1 MADGVDSLMYEFGA
15 GKSAIREVCEKTF
28 ALKEQGITDYWDFS
42 IGNPSTAAPD
52 CVREAVK
59 EVMSGVYD
67 SLDLHGYSPN
77 NGWEGTRRAIAEN
90 LVERFGGDAT
100 ADDLVLTA
108 GCAGAITATIGALTV
123 PGEDVIVLTPYFPE
137 YRMYIQAWHC
147 RCVEVPTIEGTFQI
161 DIDAI
166 ERAITRCTRMVIIN
180 TPNNPTGAVYDEA
193 SIKALGDLLR
203 RESERL
209 GRTIYLLSDEPYR
222 EICYDGKVNPWVPD
236 CYENTIVAYSYSK
249 SLSLPGERVGYAY
262 VPKSV
267 KNHEDVYLGILGAQ
281 RAVNTIQNST
291 YQRVIERIVNATAD
305 LSEYDR
311 KRDIIYDG
319 LTKIGYEVVCPEGAF
334 YVWVRA
340 LEPDDI
346 AFADRAAD
354 EERLYIV
361 NSTDFGTK
369 GWERLSY
376 AIDDERL
383 ETSLEGF
390 KRLWDSYGGYTW

>member
-28 ALKEQGITDYWDFS
+28 ALKERGETDFWDFS
-42 IGNPSTAAPD
+42 IGNPSTAAP
-52 CVREAVK
+52 EAVNQAVRD
-59 EVMSGVYD
+59 VMEEFS

-77 NGWEGTRRAIAEN
+77 NGWESTRAAIADN
-90 LVERFGGDAT
+90 LNGRFDAGAT
-100 ADDLVLTA
+100 ADDLTLTA

-147 RCVEVPTIEGTFQI
+147 RCVEVPTTPETFQI
-161 DIDAI
+161 DVDAI

-180 TPNNPTGAVYDEA
+180 TPNNPTGSVYDEA
-193 SIKALGDLLR
+193 SVKALGDLLR

-222 EICYDGKVNPWVPD
+222 EICYDGLVNPWVPD

-249 SLSLPGERVGYAY
+249 SLSLPGERIGYAY

-267 KNHEDVYLGILGAQ
+267 TNQTDVIMGILGAQ

-291 YQRVIERIVNATAD
+291 MQRMIERCVDLTAD

-311 KRDIIYDG
+311 KRAIIYDG
-319 LTKIGYEVVCPEGAF
+319 LKAIGYDVVRPDGAF
-334 YVWVRA
+334 YLWVRA
-340 LEPDDI
+340 LEPDDVH
-346 AFADRAAD
+346 FAERAAD
-354 EERLYIV
+354 EQRLYIV
-361 NSTDFGTK
+361 NSTDFGCP

-383 ETSLEGF
+383 QSCLPAF
-390 KRLWDSYGGYTW
+390 KRLWDTYGGYTW

>member
-28 ALKEQGITDYWDFS
+28 ALKERGETDFWDFS
-42 IGNPSTAAPD
+42 IGNPSTAAP
-52 CVREAVK
+52 EAVNQAVRD
-59 EVMSGVYD
+59 VMEEFS

-77 NGWEGTRRAIAEN
+77 NGWESTRAAIADN
-90 LVERFGGDAT
+90 LNGRFEAGAT
-100 ADDLVLTA
+100 ADDLTLTA

-147 RCVEVPTIEGTFQI
+147 RCVEVPTTPETFQI
-161 DIDAI
+161 DVDAI

-193 SIKALGDLLR
+193 FVKALGDLLR

-222 EICYDGKVNPWVPD
+222 EICYDGLVNPWVPD

-249 SLSLPGERVGYAY
+249 SLSLPGERIGYAY

-267 KNHEDVYLGILGAQ
+267 TNQADVIMGILGAQ

-291 YQRVIERIVNATAD
+291 MQRMIERCVDLTAD

-311 KRDIIYDG
+311 KRAIIYDG
-319 LTKIGYEVVCPEGAF
+319 LKAIGYDVVRPDGAF
-334 YVWVRA
+334 YLWVRA
-340 LEPDDI
+340 LEPDDVR
-346 AFADRAAD
+346 FAERAAD
-354 EERLYIV
+354 EQRLYIV
-361 NSTDFGTK
+361 NSTDFGCP

-383 ETSLEGF
+383 QSCLPAF
-390 KRLWDSYGGYTW
+390 KRLWDTYGGYAW

>member
-28 ALKEQGITDYWDFS
+28 ALKERGETDFWDFS
-42 IGNPSTAAPD
+42 IGNPSTAAP
-52 CVREAVK
+52 EAVNQAVRD
-59 EVMSGVYD
+59 VMEEFS

-77 NGWEGTRRAIAEN
+77 NGWESTRAAITDN
-90 LVERFGGDAT
+90 LNKRFDAGAT
-100 ADDLVLTA
+100 ADDLILTA

-147 RCVEVPTIEGTFQI
+147 RCVEVPTTPETFQI
-161 DIDAI
+161 DVDAI
-166 ERAITRCTRMVIIN
+166 EKAITRCTRMVIIN

-209 GRTIYLLSDEPYR
+209 GRTIHLLSDEPYR
-222 EICYDGKVNPWVPD
+222 EICYDGLVNPWVPD

-249 SLSLPGERVGYAY
+249 SLSLPGERIGYAY

-267 KNHEDVYLGILGAQ
+267 TNQADVILGILGAQ

-291 YQRVIERIVNATAD
+291 MQRMIERCVDLTAD

-311 KRDIIYDG
+311 KRAIIYDG
-319 LTKIGYEVVCPEGAF
+319 LKAIGYDVVRPDGAF
-334 YVWVRA
+334 YLWVRA
-340 LEPDDI
+340 LEPDDVR
-346 AFADRAAD
+346 FAERAAA
-354 EERLYIV
+354 EQRLYIV
-361 NSTDFGTK
+361 NSTDFGCP

-383 ETSLEGF
+383 QSCLPAF
-390 KRLWDSYGGYTW
+390 KRLWDTYGGYTW

>member
-28 ALKEQGITDYWDFS
+28 ALKERGETDFWDFS
-42 IGNPSTAAPD
+42 IGNPSTAAP
-52 CVREAVK
+52 EAVNQAVRD
-59 EVMSGVYD
+59 VMEEFG

-77 NGWEGTRRAIAEN
+77 NGWESTRAAIADN
-90 LVERFGGDAT
+90 LNKRFDAGAT
-100 ADDLVLTA
+100 AGDLILTA

-147 RCVEVPTIEGTFQI
+147 RCVEVPTTPETFQI
-161 DIDAI
+161 DVDAI
-166 ERAITRCTRMVIIN
+166 EKAITRCTRMVIIN

-222 EICYDGKVNPWVPD
+222 EICYDGLVNPWVPD

-249 SLSLPGERVGYAY
+249 SLSLPGERIGYAY

-267 KNHEDVYLGILGAQ
+267 TNQADVILGILGAQ

-291 YQRVIERIVNATAD
+291 MQRMIERCVDLTAD

-311 KRDIIYDG
+311 KRAIIYDG
-319 LTKIGYEVVCPEGAF
+319 LKAIGYDVVRPDGAF
-334 YVWVRA
+334 YLWVRA
-340 LEPDDI
+340 LEPDDVR
-346 AFADRAAD
+346 FAERAAD
-354 EERLYIV
+354 EQRLYIV
-361 NSTDFGTK
+361 NSTDFGCP

-383 ETSLEGF
+383 QSCLPAF
-390 KRLWDSYGGYTW
+390 KRLWDTYGGYTW

>member
-28 ALKEQGITDYWDFS
+28 ALKEKGETDFWDFS
-42 IGNPSTAAPD
+42 IGNPSTAAP
-52 CVREAVK
+52 EAVNQAVRD
-59 EVMSGVYD
+59 VMEEFS

-77 NGWEGTRRAIAEN
+77 NGWESTRAAIADN
-90 LVERFGGDAT
+90 LNKRFDAGAT
-100 ADDLVLTA
+100 ADDLILTA

-147 RCVEVPTIEGTFQI
+147 RCVEVPTTPETFQI
-161 DIDAI
+161 DVDAI

-222 EICYDGKVNPWVPD
+222 EICYDGLVNPWVPD

-249 SLSLPGERVGYAY
+249 SLSLPGERIGYAY

-267 KNHEDVYLGILGAQ
+267 TNQADVILGILGAQ

-291 YQRVIERIVNATAD
+291 MQRMIERCVDLTAD

-311 KRDIIYDG
+311 KRAIIYDG
-319 LTKIGYEVVCPEGAF
+319 LKAIGYDVVRPDGAF
-334 YVWVRA
+334 YLWVRA
-340 LEPDDI
+340 LEPDDVR
-346 AFADRAAD
+346 FAERAAD
-354 EERLYIV
+354 EQRLYIV
-361 NSTDFGTK
+361 NSTDFGCP

-383 ETSLEGF
+383 QSCLPAF
-390 KRLWDSYGGYTW
+390 KRLWDTYGGYTW

>member
-15 GKSAIREVCEKTF
+15 SKSAIREVCEKTF
-28 ALKEQGITDYWDFS
+28 ALKERGETDFWDFS
-42 IGNPSTAAPD
+42 IGNPSTAAP
-52 CVREAVK
+52 EAVNQAVRD
-59 EVMSGVYD
+59 VMEEFS

-77 NGWEGTRRAIAEN
+77 NGWESTRAAIADN
-90 LVERFGGDAT
+90 LNGRFGAGAT
-100 ADDLVLTA
+100 ADDLILTA
-108 GCAGAITATIGALTV
+108 SCAGAITATIGALTV

-147 RCVEVPTIEGTFQI
+147 RCVEVPTTPETFQI
-161 DIDAI
+161 DVDAI

-193 SIKALGDLLR
+193 SVKALGDLLR

-222 EICYDGKVNPWVPD
+222 EICYDGLANPWVPD

-249 SLSLPGERVGYAY
+249 SLSLPGERIGYAY

-267 KNHEDVYLGILGAQ
+267 TNQTDVILGILGAQ

-291 YQRVIERIVNATAD
+291 MQRMIERCVDLTAD

-311 KRDIIYDG
+311 KRAIIYDG
-319 LTKIGYEVVCPEGAF
+319 LRAVGYDVVRPDGAF
-334 YVWVRA
+334 YLWVRA
-340 LEPDDI
+340 LEPDDVH
-346 AFADRAAD
+346 FAERAAD
-354 EERLYIV
+354 EQRLYIV
-361 NSTDFGTK
+361 NSTDFGCP

-383 ETSLEGF
+383 QSCLPAF
-390 KRLWDSYGGYTW
+390 KRLWDTYGGYTW

>member
-28 ALKEQGITDYWDFS
+28 ALKERGETDFWDFS
-42 IGNPSTAAPD
+42 IGNPSTAAP
-52 CVREAVK
+52 EAVNQAVRD
-59 EVMSGVYD
+59 VMEEFS

-77 NGWEGTRRAIAEN
+77 NGWESTRAAIADN
-90 LVERFGGDAT
+90 LNGRFDAGAT
-100 ADDLVLTA
+100 ADDLTLTA

-147 RCVEVPTIEGTFQI
+147 RCVEVPTTPETFQI
-161 DIDAI
+161 DVDAI

-193 SIKALGDLLR
+193 SVKALGDLLR

-209 GRTIYLLSDEPYR
+209 GCTIYLLSDEPYR
-222 EICYDGKVNPWVPD
+222 EICYDGLVNPWVPD

-249 SLSLPGERVGYAY
+249 SLSLPGERIGYAY

-267 KNHEDVYLGILGAQ
+267 TNQADVIMGILGAQ

-291 YQRVIERIVNATAD
+291 MQRMIERCVDLTAD

-311 KRDIIYDG
+311 KRAIIYDG
-319 LTKIGYEVVCPEGAF
+319 LKAIGYDVVRPDGAF
-334 YVWVRA
+334 YLWVRA
-340 LEPDDI
+340 LEPDDVR
-346 AFADRAAD
+346 FAERAAD
-354 EERLYIV
+354 EQRLYIV
-361 NSTDFGTK
+361 NSTDFGCP

-383 ETSLEGF
+383 QSCLPAF
-390 KRLWDSYGGYTW
+390 KRLWDTYGGYAW

>member
-1 MADGVDSLMYEFGA
+1 MAAGVDSLMSEFGA

-28 ALKEQGITDYWDFS
+28 ALKERGETDFWDFS
-42 IGNPSTAAPD
+42 IGNPSTAAP
-52 CVREAVK
+52 EAVNQAVRD
-59 EVMSGVYD
+59 VMEEFS

-77 NGWEGTRRAIAEN
+77 NGWESTRAAIADN
-90 LVERFGGDAT
+90 LNGRFDAGAT
-100 ADDLVLTA
+100 ADDLTLTE

-147 RCVEVPTIEGTFQI
+147 RCVEVPTTPETFQI
-161 DIDAI
+161 DVDAI

-193 SIKALGDLLR
+193 SVKALGDLLR

-222 EICYDGKVNPWVPD
+222 EICYDGLVNPWVPD

-249 SLSLPGERVGYAY
+249 SLSLPGERIGYAY

-267 KNHEDVYLGILGAQ
+267 TNQADVIMGILGAQ

-291 YQRVIERIVNATAD
+291 MQRMIERCVDLTAD

-311 KRDIIYDG
+311 KRAIIYDG
-319 LTKIGYEVVCPEGAF
+319 LKAIGYDVVRPDGAF
-334 YVWVRA
+334 YLWVRA
-340 LEPDDI
+340 LEPDDVR
-346 AFADRAAD
+346 FAERAAD
-354 EERLYIV
+354 EQRLYIV
-361 NSTDFGTK
+361 NSTDFGCP

-383 ETSLEGF
+383 QSCLPAF
-390 KRLWDSYGGYTW
+390 KRLWDTYGGYAW

>member
-28 ALKEQGITDYWDFS
+28 ALKERGETDFWDFS
-42 IGNPSTAAPD
+42 IGNPSTAAP
-52 CVREAVK
+52 EAVNQAVRD
-59 EVMSGVYD
+59 VMEEFG

-77 NGWEGTRRAIAEN
+77 NGWESTRAAIADN
-90 LVERFGGDAT
+90 LNKRFDAGAT
-100 ADDLVLTA
+100 AGDLILTA

-147 RCVEVPTIEGTFQI
+147 RCVEVPTTPETFQI
-161 DIDAI
+161 DVDAI
-166 ERAITRCTRMVIIN
+166 EKAITRCTRMVIIN

-222 EICYDGKVNPWVPD
+222 EICYDVVRPD
-236 CYENTIVAYSYSK
+236 
-249 SLSLPGERVGYAY
+249 
-262 VPKSV
+262 
-267 KNHEDVYLGILGAQ
+267 
-281 RAVNTIQNST
+281 
-291 YQRVIERIVNATAD
+291 
-305 LSEYDR
+305 
-311 KRDIIYDG
+311 
-319 LTKIGYEVVCPEGAF
+319 GAF
-334 YVWVRA
+334 YLWVRA
-340 LEPDDI
+340 LEPDDVR
-346 AFADRAAD
+346 FAERAAD
-354 EERLYIV
+354 EQRLYIV
-361 NSTDFGTK
+361 NSTDFGCP

-383 ETSLEGF
+383 QSCLPAF
-390 KRLWDSYGGYTW
+390 KRLWDTYGGYTW

>member
-28 ALKEQGITDYWDFS
+28 ALKEKGETDFWDFS
-42 IGNPSTAAPD
+42 IGNPSTAAP
-52 CVREAVK
+52 EAVNQAVRD
-59 EVMSGVYD
+59 VMEEFS

-77 NGWEGTRRAIAEN
+77 NGWESTRAAIADN
-90 LVERFGGDAT
+90 LNKRFDAGAT
-100 ADDLVLTA
+100 ADDLILTA

-147 RCVEVPTIEGTFQI
+147 RCVEVPTTPETFQI
-161 DIDAI
+161 DVDAI
-166 ERAITRCTRMVIIN
+166 EKAITRCTRMVIIN

-193 SIKALGDLLR
+193 SIKALDDLLR

-222 EICYDGKVNPWVPD
+222 EICYDGLVNPWVPD

-249 SLSLPGERVGYAY
+249 SLSLPGERIGYAY

-267 KNHEDVYLGILGAQ
+267 TNQADVILGILGAQ

-291 YQRVIERIVNATAD
+291 MQRMIERCVDLTAD

-311 KRDIIYDG
+311 KRAIIYDG
-319 LTKIGYEVVCPEGAF
+319 LKAIGYDVVRPDGAF
-334 YVWVRA
+334 YLWVRA
-340 LEPDDI
+340 LEPDDVR
-346 AFADRAAD
+346 FAERAAD
-354 EERLYIV
+354 EQRLYIV
-361 NSTDFGTK
+361 NSTDFGCP

-383 ETSLEGF
+383 QSCLPAF
-390 KRLWDSYGGYTW
+390 KRLWDTYGGYTW

>member
-28 ALKEQGITDYWDFS
+28 ALKERGETDFWDFS
-42 IGNPSTAAPD
+42 IGNPSTAAP
-52 CVREAVK
+52 EAVNQAVRD
-59 EVMSGVYD
+59 VMEEFS

-77 NGWEGTRRAIAEN
+77 NGWESTRAAITDN
-90 LVERFGGDAT
+90 LNKRFDAGAT
-100 ADDLVLTA
+100 ADDLILTA

-147 RCVEVPTIEGTFQI
+147 RCVEVPTTPETFQI
-161 DIDAI
+161 DVDAI
-166 ERAITRCTRMVIIN
+166 EKAITRCTRMVIIN

-222 EICYDGKVNPWVPD
+222 EICYDGLVNPWVPD

-249 SLSLPGERVGYAY
+249 SLSLPGERIGYAY

-267 KNHEDVYLGILGAQ
+267 TNQADVILGILGAQ

-291 YQRVIERIVNATAD
+291 MQRMIERCVDLTAD

-311 KRDIIYDG
+311 KRAIIYDG
-319 LTKIGYEVVCPEGAF
+319 LKAIGYDVVRPDGAF
-334 YVWVRA
+334 YLWVRA
-340 LEPDDI
+340 LEPDDVR
-346 AFADRAAD
+346 FAERAAD
-354 EERLYIV
+354 EQRLYIV
-361 NSTDFGTK
+361 NSTDFGCP

-383 ETSLEGF
+383 QSCLPAF
-390 KRLWDSYGGYTW
+390 KRLWDTYGGYTW

>member
-28 ALKEQGITDYWDFS
+28 ALKERGETDFWDFS
-42 IGNPSTAAPD
+42 IGNPSTAAP
-52 CVREAVK
+52 EAVNQAVRDAM
-59 EVMSGVYD
+59 EEFS

-77 NGWEGTRRAIAEN
+77 NGWESTRAAIADN
-90 LVERFGGDAT
+90 INGRFDAGAT
-100 ADDLVLTA
+100 ADDLTLTA

-147 RCVEVPTIEGTFQI
+147 RCVEVPTTPETFQI
-161 DIDAI
+161 DVDAI

-193 SIKALGDLLR
+193 SVKALGDLLR

-222 EICYDGKVNPWVPD
+222 EICYDGLVNPWVPD

-249 SLSLPGERVGYAY
+249 SLSLPGERIGYAY

-267 KNHEDVYLGILGAQ
+267 TNQNDVILGILGAQ

-291 YQRVIERIVNATAD
+291 MQRMIERCVDLTAD

-311 KRDIIYDG
+311 KRAIIYDG
-319 LTKIGYEVVCPEGAF
+319 LKAIGYDVVRPDGAF
-334 YVWVRA
+334 YLWVRA
-340 LEPDDI
+340 LEPDDVR
-346 AFADRAAD
+346 FAERAAD
-354 EERLYIV
+354 EQRLYIV
-361 NSTDFGTK
+361 NSTDFGCP

-383 ETSLEGF
+383 QSCLPAF
-390 KRLWDSYGGYTW
+390 KRLWDTYGGYTW

>member
-1 MADGVDSLMYEFGA
+1 MEEFG
-15 GKSAIREVCEKTF
+15 
-28 ALKEQGITDYWDFS
+28 
-42 IGNPSTAAPD
+42 
-52 CVREAVK
+52 
-59 EVMSGVYD
+59 

-77 NGWEGTRRAIAEN
+77 NGWESTRAAIADN
-90 LVERFGGDAT
+90 LNKRFDAGAT
-100 ADDLVLTA
+100 ADDLILTA

-147 RCVEVPTIEGTFQI
+147 RCVEVPTTPETFQI
-161 DIDAI
+161 DVDAV
-166 ERAITRCTRMVIIN
+166 EKAITRCTRMVIIN

-222 EICYDGKVNPWVPD
+222 EICYDGLVNPWVPD

-249 SLSLPGERVGYAY
+249 SLSLPGERIGYAY

-267 KNHEDVYLGILGAQ
+267 TNQADVILGILGAQ

-291 YQRVIERIVNATAD
+291 MQRMIERCVDLTAD

-311 KRDIIYDG
+311 KRAIIYDG
-319 LTKIGYEVVCPEGAF
+319 LKAIGYDVVRPDGAF
-334 YVWVRA
+334 YLWVRA
-340 LEPDDI
+340 LEPDDVR
-346 AFADRAAD
+346 FAERAAD
-354 EERLYIV
+354 EQRLYIV
-361 NSTDFGTK
+361 NSTDFGCP

-383 ETSLEGF
+383 QSCLPAF
-390 KRLWDSYGGYTW
+390 KRLWDTYGGYTW

>member
-1 MADGVDSLMYEFGA
+1 MTDGVDSLMYEFGA

-28 ALKEQGITDYWDFS
+28 ALKERGETDFWDFS
-42 IGNPSTAAPD
+42 IGNPSTPAP
-52 CVREAVK
+52 EAVNQAVRD
-59 EVMSGVYD
+59 VMEEFS

-77 NGWEGTRRAIAEN
+77 NGWESTRAAIADN
-90 LVERFGGDAT
+90 INGRFDAGAT
-100 ADDLVLTA
+100 ADDLTLTA

-147 RCVEVPTIEGTFQI
+147 RCVEVPTTPETFQI
-161 DIDAI
+161 DVDAI

-193 SIKALGDLLR
+193 SVKALGDLLR
-203 RESERL
+203 RESEHL

-222 EICYDGKVNPWVPD
+222 EICYDGLVNPWVPD
-236 CYENTIVAYSYSK
+236 CYENTVVAYSYSK
-249 SLSLPGERVGYAY
+249 SLSLPGERIGYAY

-267 KNHEDVYLGILGAQ
+267 TNQTDVIMGILGAQ

-291 YQRVIERIVNATAD
+291 MQRMIERCVDLTAD

-311 KRDIIYDG
+311 KRAIIYDG
-319 LTKIGYEVVCPEGAF
+319 LKAIGYDVVRPDGAF
-334 YVWVRA
+334 YLWVRA
-340 LEPDDI
+340 LEPDDVR
-346 AFADRAAD
+346 FAERAAD
-354 EERLYIV
+354 EQRLYIV
-361 NSTDFGTK
+361 NSTDFGCP

-376 AIDDERL
+376 VIDDERL
-383 ETSLEGF
+383 QSCLPAF
-390 KRLWDSYGGYTW
+390 KRLWDTYGGYTW

>member
-28 ALKEQGITDYWDFS
+28 ALKERGETDFWDFS
-42 IGNPSTAAPD
+42 IGNPSTAAP
-52 CVREAVK
+52 EAVNQAVRD
-59 EVMSGVYD
+59 VMEEFS

-77 NGWEGTRRAIAEN
+77 NGWESTRAAIADN
-90 LVERFGGDAT
+90 LNGRFDAGAT
-100 ADDLVLTA
+100 ADDLTLTA

-147 RCVEVPTIEGTFQI
+147 RCVEVPTTPETFQI
-161 DIDAI
+161 DVDAI

-193 SIKALGDLLR
+193 SVKALGDLLR

-222 EICYDGKVNPWVPD
+222 EICYDGLVNPWVPD
-236 CYENTIVAYSYSK
+236 CYENTIVDYSYSK
-249 SLSLPGERVGYAY
+249 SLSLPGERIGYAY

-267 KNHEDVYLGILGAQ
+267 TNQADVIMGILGAQ

-291 YQRVIERIVNATAD
+291 MQRMIERCVDLTAD

-311 KRDIIYDG
+311 KRAIIYDG
-319 LTKIGYEVVCPEGAF
+319 LKAIGYDVVRPDGAF
-334 YVWVRA
+334 YLWVRA

-346 AFADRAAD
+346 RFAERAAD
-354 EERLYIV
+354 EQRLYIV
-361 NSTDFGTK
+361 NSTDFGCP

-383 ETSLEGF
+383 QSCLPAF
-390 KRLWDSYGGYTW
+390 KRLWDTYGGYAW

>member
-28 ALKEQGITDYWDFS
+28 ALKERGETDFWDFS
-42 IGNPSTAAPD
+42 IGNPSTAAP
-52 CVREAVK
+52 EAVNQAVCD
-59 EVMSGVYD
+59 VMEEFS

-77 NGWEGTRRAIAEN
+77 NGWESTRAAIADN
-90 LVERFGGDAT
+90 LNGRFDAGAT
-100 ADDLVLTA
+100 ADDLTLTA

-147 RCVEVPTIEGTFQI
+147 RCVEVPTTPETFQI
-161 DIDAI
+161 DVDAI

-180 TPNNPTGAVYDEA
+180 TPNNPTGAVYDKA
-193 SIKALGDLLR
+193 SVKALGDLLR

-222 EICYDGKVNPWVPD
+222 EICYDGLVNPWVPD

-249 SLSLPGERVGYAY
+249 SLSLPGERIGYAY

-267 KNHEDVYLGILGAQ
+267 TNQTDVIMGILGAQ

-291 YQRVIERIVNATAD
+291 MQRMIERCVDLTAD

-311 KRDIIYDG
+311 KRAIIYDG
-319 LTKIGYEVVCPEGAF
+319 LKAIGYDVVRPDGAF
-334 YVWVRA
+334 YLWVRA
-340 LEPDDI
+340 LEPDDVR
-346 AFADRAAD
+346 FAERAAD
-354 EERLYIV
+354 EQRLYIV
-361 NSTDFGTK
+361 NSTDFGCP

-383 ETSLEGF
+383 QSCLPAF
-390 KRLWDSYGGYTW
+390 KRLWDTYGGYTW

>member
-28 ALKEQGITDYWDFS
+28 ALKERGEADFWDFS
-42 IGNPSTAAPD
+42 IGNPSTAAP
-52 CVREAVK
+52 EAVNQAVRD
-59 EVMSGVYD
+59 VMEEFS

-77 NGWEGTRRAIAEN
+77 NGWESTRAAIADN
-90 LVERFGGDAT
+90 LNKRFDAGAT
-100 ADDLVLTA
+100 ADDLILTA

-147 RCVEVPTIEGTFQI
+147 RCVEVPTTPETFQI
-161 DIDAI
+161 DVDAV
-166 ERAITRCTRMVIIN
+166 EKAITRCTRMVIIN

-222 EICYDGKVNPWVPD
+222 EICYDGLVNPWVPD

-249 SLSLPGERVGYAY
+249 SLSLPGERIGYAY

-267 KNHEDVYLGILGAQ
+267 TNQADVILGILGAQ

-291 YQRVIERIVNATAD
+291 MQRMIERCVDLTAD

-311 KRDIIYDG
+311 KRAIIYDG
-319 LTKIGYEVVCPEGAF
+319 LKAIGYDVVRPDGAF
-334 YVWVRA
+334 YLWVRA
-340 LEPDDI
+340 LEPDDVR
-346 AFADRAAD
+346 FAERAAD
-354 EERLYIV
+354 EQRLYIV
-361 NSTDFGTK
+361 NSTDFGCP

-383 ETSLEGF
+383 QSCLPAF
-390 KRLWDSYGGYTW
+390 KRLWDTYGGYTW

>member
-15 GKSAIREVCEKTF
+15 GQSAIREVCEKTF
-28 ALKEQGITDYWDFS
+28 ALKERGETDFWDFS
-42 IGNPSTAAPD
+42 IGNPSTAAP
-52 CVREAVK
+52 EAVNQAVRD
-59 EVMSGVYD
+59 VMEEFS

-77 NGWEGTRRAIAEN
+77 NGWESTRAAIADN
-90 LVERFGGDAT
+90 LNGRFDAGAT
-100 ADDLVLTA
+100 ADDLTLTA

-147 RCVEVPTIEGTFQI
+147 RCVEVPTTPETFQI
-161 DIDAI
+161 DVDAI

-193 SIKALGDLLR
+193 FVKALGDLLR

-222 EICYDGKVNPWVPD
+222 EICYDGLVNPWVPD

-249 SLSLPGERVGYAY
+249 SLSLPGERIGYAY

-267 KNHEDVYLGILGAQ
+267 TNQADVIMGILGAQ

-291 YQRVIERIVNATAD
+291 MQRMIERCVDLTAD

-311 KRDIIYDG
+311 KRAIIYDG
-319 LTKIGYEVVCPEGAF
+319 LKAIGYDVVRPDGAF
-334 YVWVRA
+334 YLWVRA

-346 AFADRAAD
+346 RFAERAAD
-354 EERLYIV
+354 EQRLYIV
-361 NSTDFGTK
+361 NSTDFGCP

-383 ETSLEGF
+383 QSCLPAF
-390 KRLWDSYGGYTW
+390 KRLWDTYGGYAW

>member
-28 ALKEQGITDYWDFS
+28 ALKEKGETDFWDFS
-42 IGNPSTAAPD
+42 IGNPSTAAP
-52 CVREAVK
+52 EAVNQAVRD
-59 EVMSGVYD
+59 VMEEFG

-77 NGWEGTRRAIAEN
+77 NGWESTRAAIADN
-90 LVERFGGDAT
+90 LNKRFDAGAT
-100 ADDLVLTA
+100 ADDLILTA

-147 RCVEVPTIEGTFQI
+147 RCVEVPTTPETFQI
-161 DIDAI
+161 DVDAI
-166 ERAITRCTRMVIIN
+166 EKAITRCTRMVIIN

-222 EICYDGKVNPWVPD
+222 EICYDGLVNPWVPD

-249 SLSLPGERVGYAY
+249 SLSLPGERIGYAY

-267 KNHEDVYLGILGAQ
+267 TNQADVILGILGAQ

-291 YQRVIERIVNATAD
+291 MQRMIERCVDLTAD

-311 KRDIIYDG
+311 KRAIIYDG
-319 LTKIGYEVVCPEGAF
+319 LKAIGYDVVRPDGAF
-334 YVWVRA
+334 YLWVRA
-340 LEPDDI
+340 LEPDDVR
-346 AFADRAAD
+346 FAERAAD
-354 EERLYIV
+354 EQRLYIV
-361 NSTDFGTK
+361 NSTDFGCP

-383 ETSLEGF
+383 QSCLPAF
-390 KRLWDSYGGYTW
+390 KRLWDTYGGYTW

>member
-28 ALKEQGITDYWDFS
+28 ALKERGETDFWDFS
-42 IGNPSTAAPD
+42 IGNPSTAAP
-52 CVREAVK
+52 EAVNQAVRD
-59 EVMSGVYD
+59 VMEEFS

-77 NGWEGTRRAIAEN
+77 NGWESTRAAIADN
-90 LVERFGGDAT
+90 LNGRFEAGAT
-100 ADDLVLTA
+100 ADDLTLTA

-147 RCVEVPTIEGTFQI
+147 RCVEVPTTPETFQI
-161 DIDAI
+161 DVDAI

-193 SIKALGDLLR
+193 FVMALGDLLR

-222 EICYDGKVNPWVPD
+222 EICYDGLVNPWVPD

-249 SLSLPGERVGYAY
+249 SLSLPGERIGYAY

-267 KNHEDVYLGILGAQ
+267 TNQADVIMGILGAQ

-291 YQRVIERIVNATAD
+291 MQRMIERCVDLTAD

-311 KRDIIYDG
+311 KRAIIYDG
-319 LTKIGYEVVCPEGAF
+319 LKAIGYDVVRPDGAF
-334 YVWVRA
+334 YLWVRA
-340 LEPDDI
+340 LEPDDVR
-346 AFADRAAD
+346 FAERAAD
-354 EERLYIV
+354 EQRLYIV
-361 NSTDFGTK
+361 NSTDFGCP

-383 ETSLEGF
+383 QSCLPAF
-390 KRLWDSYGGYTW
+390 KRLWDTYGGYAW

>member
-28 ALKEQGITDYWDFS
+28 ALKEKGETDFWDFS
-42 IGNPSTAAPD
+42 IGNPSTAAP
-52 CVREAVK
+52 EAVNQAVRD
-59 EVMSGVYD
+59 VMEEFS

-77 NGWEGTRRAIAEN
+77 NGWESTRAAIADN
-90 LVERFGGDAT
+90 LNRRFDAGAT
-100 ADDLVLTA
+100 ADDLILTA

-147 RCVEVPTIEGTFQI
+147 RCVEVPTTPETFQI
-161 DIDAI
+161 DVDAV
-166 ERAITRCTRMVIIN
+166 EKAITRCTRMVIIN

-222 EICYDGKVNPWVPD
+222 EICYDGLVNPWVPD

-249 SLSLPGERVGYAY
+249 SLSLPGERIGYAY

-267 KNHEDVYLGILGAQ
+267 TNQADVILGILGAQ

-291 YQRVIERIVNATAD
+291 MQRMIERCVDLTAD

-311 KRDIIYDG
+311 KRAIIYDG
-319 LTKIGYEVVCPEGAF
+319 LKAIGYDVVRPDGAF
-334 YVWVRA
+334 YLWVRA
-340 LEPDDI
+340 LEPDDVR
-346 AFADRAAD
+346 FAERAAD
-354 EERLYIV
+354 EQRLYIV
-361 NSTDFGTK
+361 NSTDFGCP

-383 ETSLEGF
+383 QSCLPAF
-390 KRLWDSYGGYTW
+390 KRLWDTYGGYTW

>member
-28 ALKEQGITDYWDFS
+28 ALKERGETDFWDFS
-42 IGNPSTAAPD
+42 IGNPSTAAP
-52 CVREAVK
+52 EAVNQAVRD
-59 EVMSGVYD
+59 VMEEFS

-77 NGWEGTRRAIAEN
+77 NGWESTRAAITDN
-90 LVERFGGDAT
+90 LNKRFDAGAT
-100 ADDLVLTA
+100 ADDLILTA

-147 RCVEVPTIEGTFQI
+147 RCVEVPTTPETFQI
-161 DIDAI
+161 DVDAI
-166 ERAITRCTRMVIIN
+166 EKAITRCTRMVIIN

-222 EICYDGKVNPWVPD
+222 EICYDGLVNPWVPD

-249 SLSLPGERVGYAY
+249 SLSLPGERIGYAY

-267 KNHEDVYLGILGAQ
+267 TNQADVILGILGAQ

-291 YQRVIERIVNATAD
+291 MQRMIERCVDLTAD

-311 KRDIIYDG
+311 KRAIIYDG
-319 LTKIGYEVVCPEGAF
+319 LKAIGYDVVRPDGAF
-334 YVWVRA
+334 YLWVRA
-340 LEPDDI
+340 LEPDDVR
-346 AFADRAAD
+346 FAERAAA
-354 EERLYIV
+354 EQRLYIV
-361 NSTDFGTK
+361 NSTDFGCP

-383 ETSLEGF
+383 QSCLPAF
-390 KRLWDSYGGYTW
+390 KRLWDTYGGYTW

>member
-28 ALKEQGITDYWDFS
+28 ALKERGETDFWDFS
-42 IGNPSTAAPD
+42 IGNPSTAAP
-52 CVREAVK
+52 EAVNQAVRD
-59 EVMSGVYD
+59 VMEEFS

-77 NGWEGTRRAIAEN
+77 NGWESTRAAIADN
-90 LVERFGGDAT
+90 LNGRFDAGAT
-100 ADDLVLTA
+100 ADDLTLTA

-147 RCVEVPTIEGTFQI
+147 RCVEVPTTPETFQI
-161 DIDAI
+161 DVDAI

-193 SIKALGDLLR
+193 SVRALGDLLR

-222 EICYDGKVNPWVPD
+222 EICYDGLVNPWVPD

-249 SLSLPGERVGYAY
+249 SLSLPGERIGYAY

-267 KNHEDVYLGILGAQ
+267 TNQADVIMGILGAQ

-291 YQRVIERIVNATAD
+291 MQRMIERCVDLTAD

-311 KRDIIYDG
+311 KRAIIYDG
-319 LTKIGYEVVCPEGAF
+319 LKAIGYDVVRPDGAF
-334 YVWVRA
+334 YLWVRA
-340 LEPDDI
+340 LEPDDVR
-346 AFADRAAD
+346 FAERAAD
-354 EERLYIV
+354 EQRLYIV
-361 NSTDFGTK
+361 NSTDFGCP

-383 ETSLEGF
+383 QSCLPAF
-390 KRLWDSYGGYTW
+390 KRLWDTYGGYTW